1 MHNDFSHDY
10 FRKTGKQLSGLKKY
24 KYLMRD
30 HGLRYMYYHRK
41 VISSNKNSF
50 VYKMLR
56 RNLLKKYGLEILST
70 KIGQGLYVGHA
81 FNITVNPDAV
91 IGKNC
96 NIHKGVTI
104 GQENRGKRKGTPTI
118 GDHVWIG
125 ANASIVGKI
134 FIGDNV
140 LIAPNS
146 YVNFDVPSDSV
157 VIGNPAKII
166 KNIKA
171 TEGYINNAT

>member
-1 MHNDFSHDY
+1 M
-10 FRKTGKQLSGLKKY
+10 
-24 KYLMRD
+24 
-30 HGLRYMYYHRK
+30 
-41 VISSNKNSF
+41 
-50 VYKMLR
+50 
-56 RNLLKKYGLEILST
+56 EILST

-125 ANASIVGKI
+125 VNASIVGKI

-171 TEGYINNAT
+171 TEGYIKNAT